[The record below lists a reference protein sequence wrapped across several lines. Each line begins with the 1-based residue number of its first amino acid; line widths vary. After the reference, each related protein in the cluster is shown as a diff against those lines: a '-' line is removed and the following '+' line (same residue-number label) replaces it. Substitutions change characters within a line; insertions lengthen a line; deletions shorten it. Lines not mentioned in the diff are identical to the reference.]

1 MLAGIDIK
9 GMNQV
14 GDDMKGISK
23 VFAGDIAGKEIVDID
38 GAVLGEVENI
48 VFDLQTGQLIDLV
61 AKPDSQLLRQKY
73 REDGKYVLI
82 PFSSVVAIKDYI
94 VVDESRAIK
103 K

>member
-1 MLAGIDIK
+1 MLAGIDIE

>member
-1 MLAGIDIK
+1 MRKGIDTTREIQA
-9 GMNQV
+9 GNEV
-14 GDDMKGISK
+14 RGLSK
-23 VFAGDIAGKEIVDID
+23 VFAGDIAGKEIVNID
-38 GAVLGEVENI
+38 GTVLGVVENV

-61 AKPDSQLLRQKY
+61 AKPDSQLRRQKY

-82 PFSSVVAIKDYI
+82 PFGSVVAIKDYI